1 MSIIQLSSLFE
12 LTLVDWLLAF
22 LAAMLVGMSKSGFK
36 GLGVIIVTTFAL
48 VFGAKSSTG
57 LILPILIVGDIIA
70 VIYYTRHT
78 QWKYLLQMLPAMI
91 VGVLIGVK
99 VGEDLDEST
108 FKQGMAVIILLS
120 VGMMWWWDRR
130 NSKKVPTHWLFGT
143 LMGLG
148 AGFTTMVGNLAGAF
162 SNIYFLAMRLPKN
175 QFIGTAAWLFFI
187 INLFKLP
194 FHIYTWKTID
204 IQTISVNLWL
214 LSAVFLGF
222 VLGLQI
228 VKRIENNQYRKFILI
243 VTAIGALTIFFK

>member
-1 MSIIQLSSLFE
+1 MSIIQLSSLFD
-12 LTLVDWLLAF
+12 LTLIDWSLAF
-22 LAAMLVGMSKSGFK
+22 LAAMIIGMAKSGFK
-36 GLGVIIVTTFAL
+36 GLGVIIVTIFAL
-48 VFGAKSSTG
+48 VFGAKTSTG
-57 LILPILIVGDIIA
+57 LILPLLIVGDIIA

-78 QWKYLLQMLPAMI
+78 QWKYLFQMLPAMI

-99 VGEDLDEST
+99 VGQDLDEAT
-108 FKQGMAVIILLS
+108 FKRGMAVIILLS

-130 NSKKVPTHWLFGT
+130 NSKKVPTHWLFGA

-194 FHIYTWKTID
+194 FHIYTWKTINF
-204 IQTISVNLWL
+204 QTVSVNLWL
-214 LSAVFLGF
+214 LPAVFLGF
-222 VLGLQI
+222 ILGLQI
-228 VKRIENNQYRKFILI
+228 VKRIENHQYRKLILI
-243 VTAIGALTIFFK
+243 VTAIGALTIFFN